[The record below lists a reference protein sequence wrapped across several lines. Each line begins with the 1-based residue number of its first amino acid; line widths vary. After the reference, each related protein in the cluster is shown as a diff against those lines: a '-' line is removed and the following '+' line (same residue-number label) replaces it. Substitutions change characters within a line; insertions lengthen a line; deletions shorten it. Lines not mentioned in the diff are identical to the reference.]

1 MFELSALKRKTFK
14 IWYIKGK
21 IHTILKWKRTDSDH
35 VFSWQNVVW
44 NKLKVLLAT
53 RKIYIKRNEDEQLI
67 KSHRFQLN
75 KRGNTAIS
83 VWNFQNEKKKWKSNG
98 NNEFKQC
105 VCNWLLFLLHE
116 WMNKPQQLEK
126 QQPNSKA
133 IVNKVL
139 LSGH

>member
-83 VWNFQNEKKKWKSNG
+83 VWNFQNEKKNENQMATTSLSNVCVIG
-98 NNEFKQC
+98 YFSFYMNEWINHNNLKNNNRIPKQSLTKC
-105 VCNWLLFLLHE
+105 Y
-116 WMNKPQQLEK
+116 
-126 QQPNSKA
+126 
-133 IVNKVL
+133 
-139 LSGH
+139 